1 MPRRVQTL
9 LCTDIVGSTNR
20 LRELGDAT
28 WAALLVRHHGLIR
41 AVLAAHGGREVDTA
55 GDGFLARFDAPTPAV
70 RAAVAAVGAVA
81 PLGIELRAGLHTGE
95 VEFHR
100 GQIAGVGVHLAAR
113 VMAEAEPGQVLVS
126 STVRD
131 LMAGSALGFV
141 DLGVRDLKGFA
152 EGWRLFALDPA
163 TLGSEAE
170 PVVRQ
175 PPAQVRDGLG
185 VRFPRLLSVSP
196 TFVGRAEELEFLQ
209 ATRVRAAGGEPAVVL
224 VGGEAGV
231 GKTRLVAELTARC
244 ATGGIRVL
252 AGGCVPVGGDGLP
265 YAPIVEALRPLP
277 EEFGVDAM
285 RELAGSSWPELAR
298 LLPSLGEAEAGPSDQ
313 AARPRLFEL
322 LLGLLGRLSEQI
334 PVVLVVEDLHWADQ
348 STCDLLSFLV
358 RNLRRERIL
367 LMATYRN
374 DEPRTGRLGPWL
386 AELDRLGSVRRLELR
401 RLDRAETAAQL
412 TGILGAAPSAES
424 VDGVFARSEGNPFFT
439 EELLAVVR
447 GGSRELPATVRDL
460 LRGRV
465 AGLPDPARQALSAVA
480 VAGRRVPHRLLAT
493 VVGLDDWQLVQGL
506 RAAISGQLLV
516 MTSRQDGYDLRH
528 ALLGE
533 VIDADLLPGERMELH
548 ASYARAL
555 TERPELAGVSPAV
568 LAGELAVHWDA
579 AGEPTRALPAR
590 VQAGLAADRA
600 RAFPEAQRHYERAL
614 ELWDQVLQPES
625 LAGTDT
631 LELLTSAADA
641 ARFSGRIQRAL
652 VLLTEARDQL
662 DPATDPVQVALLL
675 MRLGHARWGTGDEP
689 ACLAALEEA
698 VRILP
703 ATPSVERA
711 RVLAA
716 QAQWLLTADRYA
728 EAERGAT
735 EALAVARTA
744 GARAE
749 EGHALDVLGTCTADI
764 GHLEQALRIAEEVG
778 NAEGTVLAYDHF
790 GITLSYA
797 GRTRE
802 AVAVMRQGLAVAREL
817 GLGRAIG
824 SQLAADLAEELFEL
838 GDWEESD
845 RILTEAL
852 DRDTNQAGLLHG
864 VKGRLEV
871 GRGAF
876 QSARQHLEL
885 AGRLGPARWRQLASR
900 SGLVE
905 LAIWEGGH
913 DDGRAIVDQ
922 AVRELERLDPGE
934 GEEKPPDA
942 AEICVLGLRVEA
954 DCADLARAARTAA
967 AVQQAHRRAESLL
980 STLRAM
986 TGPAANPR
994 DAWTPCFAALG
1005 EAEWSRLQ
1013 GRPDPQAWQRA
1024 AEHWEQLELPYRA
1037 AYARFR
1043 QGEALL
1049 AARAPRARIQPV
1061 LQAAHLTAVA
1071 LGAGPLRGEIELLA
1085 GRGRLGLEQPVAAVA
1100 APESVS
1106 SPVASLGLTRRETEV
1121 LALVAAG
1128 RTNRQ
1133 IGQALFITE
1142 KTASLHV
1149 SHILAKLGVA
1159 GRGEA
1164 TAIAHRL
1171 GLDKQ

>member
-1 MPRRVQTL
+1 MSRRVQTL
-9 LCTDIVGSTNR
+9 LFTDIVGSTDR
-20 LRELGDAT
+20 LLQLGDAT
-28 WAALLVRHHGLIR
+28 WAALLARHHGAIR

-55 GDGFLARFDAPTPAV
+55 GDGFLARFDAPASAV
-70 RAAVAAVGAVA
+70 RAAVAAVGAMA

-95 VEFHR
+95 VELH
-100 GQIAGVGVHLAAR
+100 GDQIAGVGVHLVAR
-113 VMAEAEPGQVLVS
+113 VMAEADPGQVLVS

-131 LMAGSALGFV
+131 VMAGSGLGFV
-141 DLGVRDLKGFA
+141 DLGVRHLKGFA

-163 TLGSEAE
+163 TVRGSEAA
-170 PVVRQ
+170 PVVWE
-175 PPAQVRDGLG
+175 PLTQVGDGLP
-185 VRFPRLLSVSP
+185 VRSPGLLPVSP
-196 TFVGRAEELEFLQ
+196 TFVGRAEELELLQ
-209 ATRVRAAGGEPAVVL
+209 ATRTRAAGGEPTVVL

-231 GKTRLVAELTARC
+231 GKTRLVSELTAWC
-244 ATGGIRVL
+244 VADGIRVL

-277 EEFGVDAM
+277 EEFGVDTM
-285 RELAGSSWPELAR
+285 RELAGPSWRELAR
-298 LLPSLGEAEAGPSDQ
+298 VLPSLGESETGPPDQ
-313 AARPRLFEL
+313 VTQPRLFEL
-322 LLGLLGRLSEQI
+322 LLGLLGRLSEQTS
-334 PVVLVVEDLHWADQ
+334 VVLVVEDLHWADQ
-348 STCDLLSFLV
+348 STRDLLTFLV
-358 RNLRRERIL
+358 RNLRHERVL
-367 LMATYRN
+367 LVVTYRS

-386 AELDRLGSVRRLELR
+386 AELDRGGPVQRLELP
-401 RLDRAETAAQL
+401 RLDRTETAAQL
-412 TGILGAAPSAES
+412 TGILDAAPAADLVES
-424 VDGVFARSEGNPFFT
+424 VFVRSEGNPFFT

-447 GGSRELPATVRDL
+447 AGSRELPATLRDL

-465 AGLPDPARQALSAVA
+465 ARLPEPARQALSAVA

-493 VVGLDDWQLVQGL
+493 VVGLDDQQLVQGL
-506 RAAISGQLLV
+506 RAAISDQLLV
-516 MTSRQDGYDLRH
+516 TTAGQDGYDLRH
-528 ALLGE
+528 ALLRE

-548 ASYARAL
+548 AGYARAL
-555 TERPELAGVSPAV
+555 TQRPELTEGP
-568 LAGELAVHWDA
+568 LAALAAELAAHWDA

-600 RAFPEAQRHYERAL
+600 HAFPEAQRHYERAL

-625 LAGTDT
+625 LAGTDR

-641 ARFSGRIQRAL
+641 ARFSGRIQHAL
-652 VLLTEARDQL
+652 VLLTKALDQL
-662 DPATDPVQVALLL
+662 DPATDPVRVALVL
-675 MRLGHARWGTGDEP
+675 MRLGHARWAIGDEP
-689 ACLAALEEA
+689 ACLAALEQA

-703 ATPSVERA
+703 AAPSAERA

-716 QAQWLLTADRYA
+716 QAQWLGAADRDR
-728 EAERGAT
+728 EAERRAT
-735 EALAVARTA
+735 EALAVARTV

-749 EGHALDVLGTCTADI
+749 EGHALDVLGICTADI
-764 GHLEQALRIAEEVG
+764 GHLEQALGIAEEVG
-778 NAEGTVLAYDHF
+778 NAEGTLLAYDHL

-802 AVAVMRQGLAVAREL
+802 AVAILRQGLAAARGL
-817 GLGRAIG
+817 GLERAIG
-824 SQLAADLAEELFEL
+824 SQLAADLAGELVGL
-838 GDWEESD
+838 GDWDGSD
-845 RILTEAL
+845 RILTQAL

-864 VKGRLEV
+864 AKGRLEL
-871 GRGAF
+871 GRGDF

-885 AGRLGPARWRQLASR
+885 ARRLGPARFRQLASR
-900 SGLVE
+900 SSLAE
-905 LAIWEGGH
+905 LAIWEGRY

-922 AVRELERLDPGE
+922 VLGELERLDL
-934 GEEKPPDA
+934 GEEKPLDT
-942 AEICVLGLRVEA
+942 AEICALGLRIEA

-967 AVQQAHRRAESLL
+967 GAEQARRRAEPLL
-980 STLRAM
+980 ATLRAM
-986 TGPAANPR
+986 TGPAADPR

-1024 AEHWEQLELPYRA
+1024 AEHWERLELPYRA

-1043 QGEALL
+1043 QAEALL
-1049 AARAPRARIQPV
+1049 AARAPRAQIQPV
-1061 LQAAHLTAVA
+1061 LQAAHRTTVT
-1071 LGAGPLRGEIELLA
+1071 LGAGPLRREIELLA
-1085 GRGRLGLEQPVAAVA
+1085 GRGRLGLEQPVNAAAVPD
-1100 APESVS
+1100 APP
-1106 SPVASLGLTRRETEV
+1106 SPAASLGLTHRETEV

-1164 TAIAHRL
+1164 AALAHRL